1 MAHDYERTRRKLER
15 TEAQLLKAIEMRR
28 KLEAQLKALREQEKI
43 DRLCSRGEMLETY
56 LREPELLT
64 NAEIDSLLE
73 TAFGMDAVQAQ
84 LAELLNAKH
93 GQNATMAE
101 AESDL
106 HPGRDAGGVS
116 AAAAA
121 PDG

>member
-28 KLEAQLKALREQEKI
+28 KLEAQLKALREQEEI
-43 DRLCSRGEMLETY
+43 DRLCSRGETLETY
-56 LREPELLT
+56 LQEPQLLT

-73 TAFGMDAVQAQ
+73 TAFGTDAVQAR

-93 GQNATMAE
+93 GQNAMAAE
-101 AESDL
+101 ADEPETDE
-106 HPGRDAGGVS
+106 GAGSIIG
-116 AAAAA
+116 
-121 PDG
+121 